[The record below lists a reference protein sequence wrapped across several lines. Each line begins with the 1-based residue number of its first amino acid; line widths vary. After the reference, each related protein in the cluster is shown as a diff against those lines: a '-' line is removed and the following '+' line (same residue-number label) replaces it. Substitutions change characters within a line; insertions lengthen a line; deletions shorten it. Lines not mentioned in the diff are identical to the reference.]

1 MEPNRVCR
9 FVLFLGVT
17 FTPSLAGQSS
27 PELQEIL
34 QRLQRLEEQNRT
46 LAGEIHSLRAEL
58 ADARKLAGPASAQ
71 LSDADVLE
79 EKVAVNSSRIEE
91 LAQSKV
97 ESSQRLPIRIT
108 GMALFNAFINGK
120 HSGTSENPTIASAA
134 PGPATSGATLRQ
146 TVLGL
151 QFESPHALW
160 GAKVDGSTYFDFFGG
175 TTQSLN
181 HLLRLRVATL
191 ELNWK
196 SRSLMVGQD
205 KPIISP
211 REPNSLAQ
219 VGVSPLTGAGNLW
232 LWQPQARFE
241 QRFAFNS
248 STGLRAQVGIFQTAE
263 GANITPAEYA
273 STLER
278 GRPGL
283 EGRFELWHQWN
294 ENQRIEIAPGFHTS
308 STHVAG
314 TSVPSSIVSVDWL
327 ANILPKLTFT
337 GMFFSG
343 QNVAG
348 LGALR
353 QGFTIFPT
361 SVVKPVH
368 SKGGWAQFRI
378 TPTERLSFHLYG
390 GQQNDRASDLTVGG
404 INKNQSYFANVMYR
418 IAPNVI
424 ASFEAGQVRTR
435 YVGQGTRLNNHY
447 DLALAYLF

>member
-1 MEPNRVCR
+1 MEPNRICS

-17 FTPSLAGQSS
+17 FTPFLAGQSS

-58 ADARKLAGPASAQ
+58 ADARKVAAPSSG
-71 LSDADVLE
+71 ADILE
-79 EKVAVNSSRIEE
+79 EKVEVNSSRIEE
-91 LAQSKV
+91 LAQTKV
-97 ESSQRLPIRIT
+97 ESSQRLPLRIT

-120 HSGTSENPTIASAA
+120 HSGTSENPTAASAA
-134 PGPATSGATLRQ
+134 AGPATSGATLRQ

-151 QFESPHALW
+151 QFESPQALW
-160 GAKVDGSTYFDFFGG
+160 GAKVDGSAYFDFFGG

-181 HLLRLRVATL
+181 HLLRLRVATI

-196 SRSLMVGQD
+196 TRSLMVGQD

-241 QRFAFNS
+241 QRFAFNA

-263 GANITPAEYA
+263 GANITSAEYA

-308 STHVAG
+308 SSHVAG
-314 TSVPSSIVSVDWL
+314 TSVPSSVVSVDWL

-353 QGFTIFPT
+353 QGFTIF
-361 SVVKPVH
+361 SNGVVKPVH

-390 GQQNDRASDLTVGG
+390 GQQNDRASDLIFGG
-404 INKNQSYFANVMYR
+404 INKNQNYFGNVMYR

-435 YVGQGTRLNNHY
+435 YVGQGNRQNNHY